1 MKKMT
6 RSLLQE
12 INDLVPQRD
21 IDFYVESKALNAI
34 ASVQNLIRL
43 IENNYGPEDA
53 SDLIKRLFNSM
64 KSGDQESSAA
74 ASNIL
79 ESPGNHE
86 IQ

>member
-1 MKKMT
+1 MKKQT

-21 IDFYVESKALNAI
+21 IHFFVESKAVQAI

-43 IENNYGPEDA
+43 IENNYDPEEA

-64 KSGDQESSAA
+64 KSGDQEKFRRGVKH
-74 ASNIL
+74 IR
-79 ESPGNHE
+79 ESKK
-86 IQ
+86 

>member
-1 MKKMT
+1 MKKQT

-21 IDFYVESKALNAI
+21 IHFFVESKAVQAI

-43 IENNYGPEDA
+43 IENNYKPEES

-64 KSGDQESSAA
+64 KSGDQEKFRRGVK
-74 ASNIL
+74 NIR
-79 ESPGNHE
+79 ESK
-86 IQ
+86 Q

>member
-1 MKKMT
+1 MKKQT

-21 IDFYVESKALNAI
+21 IHFFVESKAVQAI

-43 IENNYGPEDA
+43 IENNYDPEES

-64 KSGDQESSAA
+64 KSGDQEKFRRGVK
-74 ASNIL
+74 NIR
-79 ESPGNHE
+79 ESKK
-86 IQ
+86 

>member
-1 MKKMT
+1 MKKQT

-21 IDFYVESKALNAI
+21 IHFFVESKAVQAI

-43 IENNYGPEDA
+43 IENNYGPEES

-64 KSGDQESSAA
+64 KSGDQEKFRRGVK
-74 ASNIL
+74 NIR
-79 ESPGNHE
+79 ESRK
-86 IQ
+86 

>member
-43 IENNYGPEDA
+43 IENNYVPEDA

-64 KSGDQESSAA
+64 KSGDQEKFRRGVKYIREARK
-74 ASNIL
+74 
-79 ESPGNHE
+79 P
-86 IQ
+86 

>member
-1 MKKMT
+1 MKKQT

-21 IDFYVESKALNAI
+21 IHFFVESKAVQAI

-43 IENNYGPEDA
+43 IENNYKPEES

-64 KSGDQESSAA
+64 KSGDQEKFRRGVK
-74 ASNIL
+74 NIR
-79 ESPGNHE
+79 ESKE
-86 IQ
+86 

>member
-12 INDLVPQRD
+12 INDLVPHRD
-21 IDFYVESKALNAI
+21 IDFFVESKAVQAI

-64 KSGDQESSAA
+64 KSGDQEKFRRGVKYIREARD
-74 ASNIL
+74 
-79 ESPGNHE
+79 
-86 IQ
+86 Q

>member
-1 MKKMT
+1 MKKQT

-21 IDFYVESKALNAI
+21 IHLFVESKAVQAI

-43 IENNYGPEDA
+43 IENNYGPEES

-64 KSGDQESSAA
+64 KSGDQEKFRRGVK
-74 ASNIL
+74 NIR
-79 ESPGNHE
+79 ESRK
-86 IQ
+86 